1 MFVQQVSMVTPP
13 GGFQLIALSAL
24 ATRHELQSTRVEF
37 LVQKFSARTAQ
48 RDIRVHCVIS
58 KFIKIQKMCGIL
70 TLKWGDLSKENK
82 LL

>member
-1 MFVQQVSMVTPP
+1 MFVQQVSMATPP

-48 RDIRVHCVIS
+48 RDIRDHCVIS
-58 KFIKIQKMCGIL
+58 KFIKIQKSVWYFD
-70 TLKWGDLSKENK
+70 LKMR
-82 LL
+82 